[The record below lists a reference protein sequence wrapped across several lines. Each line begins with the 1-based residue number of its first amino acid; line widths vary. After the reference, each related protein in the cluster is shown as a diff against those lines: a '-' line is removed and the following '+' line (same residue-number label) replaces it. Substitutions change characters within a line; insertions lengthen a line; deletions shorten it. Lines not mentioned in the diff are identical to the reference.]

1 MDYDEKKPLLATPAG
16 SVIQGGEIKETKP
29 KKTCGLQIQ
38 LSPKVILYFSLLV
51 ITGIA
56 NNVAGRWN
64 QEKFGQNY
72 AFFNGQF
79 YVFNYAILAQIMSS
93 YKYFCTKDITP
104 EMKRFPVWKYAMFAA
119 FDAAAAFLFTM
130 GAPNTPATLQ
140 NIINQ
145 TIIPITMLATAV
157 IIRVRYQWLKIGG
170 AGIIMLGAGVAIIP
184 LFFDTGS
191 NKIDFVWYAVLIYFL
206 NNIPQSLSNV
216 TKELAFNGLDMDV
229 WYLGAWVG
237 WFQVLF
243 TAAMLPLTVFPAFG
257 GIAFRDMPDQLA
269 KGFWCWLGY
278 NSLPGDNCSYNY
290 VATTIYIVI
299 NFFYNIFILL
309 VTKHASATMF
319 TLAFAIRLPLTQIA
333 YCIPFIMQQY
343 VEPFTWESIV
353 SLVVVLAGFVLYSM
367 LPEPQQQKKEV
378 EKILEDE
385 NKKLLA

>member
-1 MDYDEKKPLLATPAG
+1 
-16 SVIQGGEIKETKP
+16 
-29 KKTCGLQIQ
+29 
-38 LSPKVILYFSLLV
+38 
-51 ITGIA
+51 
-56 NNVAGRWN
+56 
-64 QEKFGQNY
+64 
-72 AFFNGQF
+72 
-79 YVFNYAILAQIMSS
+79 VFNYAILAQIMSS